1 MIQIITAMIKTKFAF
16 FEMEEKLIGT
26 KAIELLH
33 TAFGKGPKTFDAVN
47 MNGAI
52 GKLIVGMI
60 DAKMFLKTDINQS
73 VITAPFVG
81 MNNNF
86 GSDAAANN
94 GLQHTFLAI
103 RHDLGI
109 DPAAAFENT
118 KDDCFARCSASTLAA
133 YSPSSEIGF
142 INFDLSCLNRSL
154 TRAFFSQAK
163 AYFLKDRINRLPGK
177 GSQFGCFAGG
187 QIHGKIAY

>member
-1 MIQIITAMIKTKFAF
+1 MIQIITTMIKTKFAF
-16 FEMEEKLIGT
+16 FQMQVKLIGT
-26 KAIELLH
+26 KAVKLLH
-33 TAFGKGPKTFDAVN
+33 SAFGKGPKTFDAIN

-52 GKLIVGMI
+52 GKLVIAMI
-60 DAKMFLKTDINQS
+60 NTKMFCKSDINQT
-73 VITAPFVG
+73 VVTAPFVG

-86 GSDAAANN
+86 GSHAAANN
-94 GLQHTFLAI
+94 SLQRTLLAI

-109 DPAAAFENT
+109 DPASAFENT
-118 KDDCFARCSASTLAA
+118 EDDRFARCSASALAA
-133 YSPSSEIGF
+133 YSSGSEIGF

-163 AYFLKDRINRLPGK
+163 AYFLKDRINCLPGK

-187 QIHGKIAY
+187 